1 MTSLLAGA
9 IMNDEL
15 IELAKGI
22 INDANSY
29 YEITNPDEQT
39 PVILENIVLSASRML
54 KILTDKQ

>member
-1 MTSLLAGA
+1 
-9 IMNDEL
+9 MNDEL